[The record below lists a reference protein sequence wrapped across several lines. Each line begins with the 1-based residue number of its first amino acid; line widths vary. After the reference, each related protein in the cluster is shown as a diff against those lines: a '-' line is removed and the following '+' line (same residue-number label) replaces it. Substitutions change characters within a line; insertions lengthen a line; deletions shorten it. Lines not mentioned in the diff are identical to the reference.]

1 MRKRRH
7 SVDPAL
13 VVGIAGGSGSGKS
26 TLARRLCERLGPA
39 AVFLTQDVYYN
50 DVDEALFTPRVWNY
64 DHPEALDLALF
75 ARHVQSLRD
84 GEPVEIPAYDFGL
97 YRRTGEARRVEPA
110 PVIVLEGT
118 LILAQPCLRDLV
130 DVRVYVDAPDDVRFI
145 RRLRRDILERGRD
158 VETVTEQY
166 VTWNR
171 PMHARF
177 VAPSREFAHIV
188 VPGGGW
194 NTRALEAILGM
205 VRMLRPSLEILP
217 ARPETLE
224 GDET

>member
-1 MRKRRH
+1 
-7 SVDPAL
+7 VDPAL

-39 AVFLTQDVYYN
+39 AVFLTQDVYYH

>member
-1 MRKRRH
+1 MRKRRQH
-7 SVDPAL
+7 VEPAL
-13 VVGIAGGSGSGKS
+13 VVGVAGGSGSGKS

-39 AVFLTQDVYYN
+39 AVFLTQDVYYH
-50 DVDEALFTPRVWNY
+50 DVDAALFTPRVWNY
-64 DHPEALDLALF
+64 DHPEALDLHLF
-75 ARHVQSLRD
+75 ARHVQALRD
-84 GEPVEIPAYDFGL
+84 HQAADIPAYDFGL
-97 YRRTGEARRVEPA
+97 YQRTGETRRVEPA

-118 LILAQPCLRDLV
+118 LLLAQACLRELL

-166 VTWNR
+166 MTWNR

-194 NTRALEAILGM
+194 NTRALEALLGM
-205 VRMLRPSLEILP
+205 IRLLRPALELLP
-217 ARPETLE
+217 AGPETME
-224 GDET
+224 GEAT

>member
-7 SVDPAL
+7 SVDQAL

-39 AVFLTQDVYYN
+39 AVFLTQDVYYH

-75 ARHVQSLRD
+75 ARQVQSLRD

-166 VTWNR
+166 MTWNR

>member
-1 MRKRRH
+1 M
-7 SVDPAL
+7 
-13 VVGIAGGSGSGKS
+13 VGIAGGSGSGKS

-39 AVFLTQDVYYN
+39 AVFLSQDVYYH

-64 DHPEALDLALF
+64 DHPEALDLPLF
-75 ARHVQSLRD
+75 ARHIQSLRD
-84 GEPVEIPAYDFGL
+84 GQHVEIPAYDFGL
-97 YRRTGEARRVEPA
+97 YRRTGETRRVEPS

-158 VETVTEQY
+158 VETVAEQY
-166 VTWNR
+166 MTWNR

-194 NTRALEAILGM
+194 NTRALEAILGTI
-205 VRMLRPSLEILP
+205 RMLRPALEVLP
-217 ARPETLE
+217 PGPETLE

>member
-39 AVFLTQDVYYN
+39 AVFLTQDVYYH

-166 VTWNR
+166 MTWNR